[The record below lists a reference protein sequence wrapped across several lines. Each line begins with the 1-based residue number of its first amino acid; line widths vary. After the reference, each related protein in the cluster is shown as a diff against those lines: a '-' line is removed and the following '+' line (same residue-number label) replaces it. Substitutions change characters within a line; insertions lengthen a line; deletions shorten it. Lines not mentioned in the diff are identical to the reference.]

1 VALDAAELLEFVRD
15 VWPLV
20 EPGDSPERWA
30 CAFLVAL
37 AGA

>member
-1 VALDAAELLEFVRD
+1 LEAFVTD

-20 EPGDSPERWA
+20 ELGDEPARWA
-30 CAFLVAL
+30 EAFLVAL